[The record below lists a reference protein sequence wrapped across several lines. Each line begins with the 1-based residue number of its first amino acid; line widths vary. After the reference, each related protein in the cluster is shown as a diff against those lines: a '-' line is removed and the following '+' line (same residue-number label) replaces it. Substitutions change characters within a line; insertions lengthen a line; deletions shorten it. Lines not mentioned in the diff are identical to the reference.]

1 MDNNVKN
8 FYEEE
13 AQYEKSI
20 VETKELVEQI
30 IKVDVENL
38 NKKIKKIDRNNEF
51 EDFIGLL
58 NTVIG
63 KKTND
68 YYYCKDMNDFKYYG
82 LEPGKVYKTSTLNPE
97 LQTKNSKKEVLNL
110 QARAILAPVLM
121 EMSKKLKDLFTINYH
136 EGDGVISTIDNDIIV
151 KKDLDCLDKLVDYL
165 NILIDQT
172 GRLKILVAE
181 RDVYA
186 LENAKEEYNK
196 KSSIEKWFYKA
207 FNKEESVIENMSK
220 RR

>member
-30 IKVDVENL
+30 IKIDIDSL
-38 NKKIKKIDRNNEF
+38 NKKIKKIDSNNEF

-82 LEPGKVYKTSTLNPE
+82 LEPGKVYKVSTLNPE

-110 QARAILAPVLM
+110 QARAILAPILM
-121 EMSKKLKDLFTINYH
+121 EMSKKIKNLFTINYQ
-136 EGDGVISTIDNDIIV
+136 ESDGVISTIDDDIIV
-151 KKDLDCLDKLVDYL
+151 KKDLDYLDKLVDYL

-196 KSSIEKWFYKA
+196 KSSIEKWFYKT

-220 RR
+220 KR

>member
-110 QARAILAPVLM
+110 QARAILSPSLI

-151 KKDLDCLDKLVDYL
+151 KKDLDYLDKLVDYL

>member
-20 VETKELVEQI
+20 VETKELVEHI
-30 IKVDVENL
+30 VKIDTDSL
-38 NKKIKKIDRNNEF
+38 NKKILKVDSNSEF
-51 EDFIGLL
+51 QDFIGLL

-82 LEPGKVYKTSTLNPE
+82 LEPGRVYKTSNLNPE

-110 QARAILAPVLM
+110 QARAILAPVLIDV
-121 EMSKKLKDLFTINYH
+121 SKKLKELFILNYQ
-136 EGDGVISTIDNDIIV
+136 EGDGIISTIDDDIIV
-151 KKDLDCLDKLVDYL
+151 KKDIDYLDKLIDYL
-165 NILIDQT
+165 NILSDQT

-181 RDVYA
+181 RDVYT

-196 KSSIEKWFYKA
+196 KSSIEKWFYKT
-207 FNKEESVIENMSK
+207 FKKEQSVIENISK
-220 RR
+220 KR

>member
-1 MDNNVKN
+1 
-8 FYEEE
+8 
-13 AQYEKSI
+13 
-20 VETKELVEQI
+20 
-30 IKVDVENL
+30 
-38 NKKIKKIDRNNEF
+38 
-51 EDFIGLL
+51 
-58 NTVIG
+58 
-63 KKTND
+63 
-68 YYYCKDMNDFKYYG
+68 
-82 LEPGKVYKTSTLNPE
+82 
-97 LQTKNSKKEVLNL
+97 
-110 QARAILAPVLM
+110 M

-151 KKDLDCLDKLVDYL
+151 KKDLDYLDKLVDYL

>member
-1 MDNNVKN
+1 MDNNIKN

-30 IKVDVENL
+30 IKVDIDSL
-38 NKKIKKIDRNNEF
+38 NKKIKKIDSNNEF

-82 LEPGKVYKTSTLNPE
+82 LEPGKVYKVSTLNPE
-97 LQTKNSKKEVLNL
+97 LQTRNSKKEVLNL
-110 QARAILAPVLM
+110 QARAILAPILM
-121 EMSKKLKDLFTINYH
+121 EMSKKLKNLFTINYQ
-136 EGDGVISTIDNDIIV
+136 EGDGVISTIDDDIIV
-151 KKDLDCLDKLVDYL
+151 KRDLDYLDKLVDYL
-165 NILIDQT
+165 NILIDKT

-196 KSSIEKWFYKA
+196 KSSIEKWFYKT

>member
-20 VETKELVEQI
+20 TKTKELVEQI
-30 IKVDVENL
+30 VKVDIYNL
-38 NKKIKKIDRNNEF
+38 NKKINKIDNSNQF
-51 EDFIGLL
+51 EDYIGLL

-97 LQTKNSKKEVLNL
+97 LQTRNSKKEVLNL
-110 QARAILAPVLM
+110 QGRAILAPILIDLT
-121 EMSKKLKDLFTINYH
+121 KKLKELFILNYQ
-136 EGDGVISTIDNDIIV
+136 EGDGIMSTIDNDIII
-151 KKDLDCLDKLVDYL
+151 KKDIEYLDKLVDYL
-165 NILIDQT
+165 NILSDKT

-186 LENAKEEYNK
+186 LEKAKEEYNK
-196 KSSIEKWFYKA
+196 KNSLEKWFYKT
-207 FNKEESVIENMSK
+207 FNKEQSVIENMSK
-220 RR
+220 KR

>member
-30 IKVDVENL
+30 IKVDIDSL
-38 NKKIKKIDRNNEF
+38 NKKIKKIDSNNEF

-82 LEPGKVYKTSTLNPE
+82 LEPGKVYKVSTLNPE

-110 QARAILAPVLM
+110 QARAILAPILM
-121 EMSKKLKDLFTINYH
+121 EMSKKIKNLFTINYQ
-136 EGDGVISTIDNDIIV
+136 ESDGVISTIDDDIIV
-151 KKDLDCLDKLVDYL
+151 KKDLDYLDKLVDYL

-207 FNKEESVIENMSK
+207 INKEESVIENMSK

>member
-1 MDNNVKN
+1 MDDNVKN

-30 IKVDVENL
+30 VKIDTNNL
-38 NKKIKKIDRNNEF
+38 YKKIIKIDDHNIF
-51 EDFIGLL
+51 EGFIGLL

-68 YYYCKDMNDFKYYG
+68 YYYCTDMNDFKYYG

-97 LQTKNSKKEVLNL
+97 LQTRNSKKEVLNL

-121 EMSKKLKDLFTINYH
+121 TMAKKLKELFILNYQ
-136 EGDGVISTIDNDIIV
+136 EGDGVISTIDEDIIV
-151 KKDLDCLDKLVDYL
+151 KNDIDYLDKLVDYL
-165 NILIDQT
+165 NILSDKT
-172 GRLKILVAE
+172 GRLKVLVAE

-196 KSSIEKWFYKA
+196 KSSIEKWFYKT
-207 FNKEESVIENMSK
+207 FNKEQSVIENMSK
-220 RR
+220 KR

>member
-1 MDNNVKN
+1 MDNVKN
-8 FYEEE
+8 FYDEE

-30 IKVDVENL
+30 IKIDIDSL
-38 NKKIKKIDRNNEF
+38 NKKIKKIDSNNEF

-82 LEPGKVYKTSTLNPE
+82 LEPGKVYKVSTLNPE

-110 QARAILAPVLM
+110 QARAILAPILM
-121 EMSKKLKDLFTINYH
+121 EMSKKLKNLFTINYQ
-136 EGDGVISTIDNDIIV
+136 EGDGVISTIDDDIIV
-151 KKDLDCLDKLVDYL
+151 KRDLDYLDKLVDYL
-165 NILIDQT
+165 NILIDKT

-181 RDVYA
+181 RDV
-186 LENAKEEYNK
+186 
-196 KSSIEKWFYKA
+196 
-207 FNKEESVIENMSK
+207 
-220 RR
+220 

>member
-1 MDNNVKN
+1 MDNNIKN

-20 VETKELVEQI
+20 TKTKELVEQI
-30 IKVDVENL
+30 IKVDIDDL
-38 NKKIKKIDRNNEF
+38 NKKILKVDNNNDFQEF
-51 EDFIGLL
+51 ITLL

-68 YYYCKDMNDFKYYG
+68 YYYCKDMSDFKYYG

-110 QARAILAPVLM
+110 QARAILAPVLTQM
-121 EMSKKLKDLFTINYH
+121 TKNLKKLFVLNYQ
-136 EGDGVISTIDNDIIV
+136 EGDGIVSTIDNDIII
-151 KKDLDCLDKLVDYL
+151 KKDIDYLDKLVDYL
-165 NILIDQT
+165 NILSDKT

-196 KSSIEKWFYKA
+196 KSSIEKWFYKT
-207 FNKEESVIENMSK
+207 FKKEENVIENMSK
-220 RR
+220 KR

>member
-13 AQYEKSI
+13 AQYKKSI
-20 VETKELVEQI
+20 DETKELVEQI

-38 NKKIKKIDRNNEF
+38 SKKITKIDNNNQF

-68 YYYCKDMNDFKYYG
+68 YYYCQDMNDFKYYG
-82 LEPGKVYKTSTLNPE
+82 LEPGKVYKTSALNPE
-97 LQTKNSKKEVLNL
+97 LQTRNSKKEVLNL
-110 QARAILAPVLM
+110 QARAILAPFLM
-121 EMSKKLKDLFTINYH
+121 EMSKELKDLFILNYQ
-136 EGDGVISTIDNDIIV
+136 EGDGIISTIDNDIIV
-151 KKDLDCLDKLVDYL
+151 KKDIDYLYKLIEYL
-165 NILIDQT
+165 NILSDKT

-186 LENAKEEYNK
+186 LEEAKEEYSK
-196 KSSIEKWFYKA
+196 KSSVEKWFYKT
-207 FNKEESVIENMSK
+207 FNKEQSVIENMSK
-220 RR
+220 KR

>member
-1 MDNNVKN
+1 MDNNVKK

-20 VETKELVEQI
+20 VETKKLVEQI
-30 IKVDVENL
+30 IKVDIESL
-38 NKKIKKIDRNNEF
+38 NKKIKKIDSNNEF

-63 KKTND
+63 KKTNE

-82 LEPGKVYKTSTLNPE
+82 LEPGKVYKVSTLNPE
-97 LQTKNSKKEVLNL
+97 LQTRNSKREVLNL
-110 QARAILAPVLM
+110 QARAILAPILM

-151 KKDLDCLDKLVDYL
+151 KKDLDYLDKLVDYL

-220 RR
+220 KR

>member
-30 IKVDVENL
+30 IKIDIDSL
-38 NKKIKKIDRNNEF
+38 NKKIKKIDSNNEF

-82 LEPGKVYKTSTLNPE
+82 LEPGKVYKVSTLNPE
-97 LQTKNSKKEVLNL
+97 LQTRNSKKEVLNL
-110 QARAILAPVLM
+110 QARAILAPILM
-121 EMSKKLKDLFTINYH
+121 EMSKKLKNLFTINYQ
-136 EGDGVISTIDNDIIV
+136 EGDGVISTIDDDIIV
-151 KKDLDCLDKLVDYL
+151 KRDLDYLDKLVDYL
-165 NILIDQT
+165 NILIDKT

-220 RR
+220 KR

>member
-1 MDNNVKN
+1 MDNNTKN

-20 VETKELVEQI
+20 TETKELVEQI
-30 IKVDVENL
+30 IKIDIDSL
-38 NKKIKKIDRNNEF
+38 NKKILKIDSNNEF
-51 EDFIGLL
+51 KDFIGLL

-82 LEPGKVYKTSTLNPE
+82 LEPGKVYKTSSLNPE

-110 QARAILAPVLM
+110 QARAILAPILI
-121 EMSKKLKDLFTINYH
+121 EMSKKLKELFILNYQ
-136 EGDGVISTIDNDIIV
+136 EGDGIISTIDNEIIV
-151 KKDLDCLDKLVDYL
+151 KKDIEYLDKLVDYL
-165 NILIDQT
+165 NVLGDKT

-196 KSSIEKWFYKA
+196 KSSIEKWFYKT
-207 FNKEESVIENMSK
+207 FNKEQSVIENMSK
-220 RR
+220 KR